1 MNEWMNR
8 ERLNKYLKMATCIVG
23 MEPTINTVLVS
34 ISTRWDATSLARS
47 ISWWMMDDTGN
58 IDIYRSSRTLKK
70 RRYVCEYYCMYC
82 TKAKY
87 LVGWFVRWFVG
98 WIFEFVF
105 LENNEE
111 KRLALK
117 QQRERNHWVLQV
129 LNGGFRA
136 ETQDEFV
143 GLGFDDLLGDVVMG
157 QRRDATEQRNIVLT
171 QLEDGAVFDAPRQ
184 QDVAHQRPRLNG

>member
-1 MNEWMNR
+1 
-8 ERLNKYLKMATCIVG
+8 
-23 MEPTINTVLVS
+23 
-34 ISTRWDATSLARS
+34 
-47 ISWWMMDDTGN
+47 
-58 IDIYRSSRTLKK
+58 
-70 RRYVCEYYCMYC
+70 MYC